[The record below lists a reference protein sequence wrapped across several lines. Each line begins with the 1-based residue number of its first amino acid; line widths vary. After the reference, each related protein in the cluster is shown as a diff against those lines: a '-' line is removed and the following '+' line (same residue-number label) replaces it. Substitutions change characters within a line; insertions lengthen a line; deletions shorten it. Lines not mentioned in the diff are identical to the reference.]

1 MKHLTLFTLIV
12 CFVNVGL
19 SQNERTAF
27 SGDHLVRVQVFIGG
41 PSISSKILKLS
52 SNFDDKIQFTD
63 IPLVGGKVETFIYPW
78 MSVGIECTFRSST
91 ISYEITDSTLFAELD
106 EKLGISTQ
114 DLLGVNPFGI
124 YKLGLPR
131 LRILGKV
138 NAHVLPNS
146 EKSDLY
152 FSLGLG
158 YNGLNPKLSKDD
170 NEFGFSE
177 KIPNLSLP
185 IAFRLS
191 AGYTYYFI
199 NNLGVTGEI
208 GVGAPIFSI
217 GISGR
222 F

>member
-1 MKHLTLFTLIV
+1 MKHLALFALLF
-12 CFVNVGL
+12 CFASAGL
-19 SQNERTAF
+19 SQNESTAF
-27 SGDHLVRVQVFIGG
+27 SGDHLVRVQAFIGG

-52 SNFDDKIQFTD
+52 SNFDDKIQFND
-63 IPLVGGKVETFIYPW
+63 IPLVGGKIEAYIYPW
-78 MSVGIECTFRSST
+78 LSAGVECTYRSTT
-91 ISYEITDSTLFAELD
+91 ISYEISDSTLFAELD

-114 DLLGVNPFGI
+114 DLLAVNPFGI
-124 YKLGLPR
+124 YKLDLPR

-146 EKSDLY
+146 EKSDLC

-158 YNGLNPKLSKDD
+158 YNGLNPKLSKD
-170 NEFGFSE
+170 NSELEFSE

-208 GVGAPIFSI
+208 GIGAPIFSI
-217 GISGR
+217 GLSGR